1 LKVFYFHLMIKLVG
15 SANNRLANDL
25 QKSTK
30 TPIGTKFLKR
40 LSRRF
45 SCYLRGEN
53 QMTDDQDEDRRKF
66 LATCGR
72 FAAVTPPVIT
82 VLLSTSLTS
91 NAVAG
96 SMGHGGYGD
105 GRGDHAYGNGHGDYG
120 HGDDNRGHN
129 NQGHKDSRGWI
140 RRGDRDD

>member
-1 LKVFYFHLMIKLVG
+1 
-15 SANNRLANDL
+15 
-25 QKSTK
+25 
-30 TPIGTKFLKR
+30 
-40 LSRRF
+40 
-45 SCYLRGEN
+45 
-53 QMTDDQDEDRRKF
+53 MTDQDEDRRKF

-96 SMGHGGYGD
+96 SMGHVGYGKGHGGY
-105 GRGDHAYGNGHGDYG
+105 DHGN
-120 HGDDNRGHN
+120 N
-129 NQGHKDSRGWI
+129 NQGHNDNRGWN